1 MCNYLK
7 ALHYSL
13 QQERE
18 HRGRERWRKGW
29 MDGGIEGGIRRL
41 LRDSKA
47 FQVGPKQKRGGV

>member
-1 MCNYLK
+1 
-7 ALHYSL
+7 
-13 QQERE
+13 
-18 HRGRERWRKGW
+18 